1 MRKVT
6 ERRLLIIR
14 HAKAEPGAH
23 DLDRPLARRG
33 HRDAVAIGEWLN
45 AHDMVPDLAV
55 VSPSLR
61 TRQTWEDASA
71 QLGRSVA
78 QRVDDR
84 IYANRVDRLVELIGE
99 TEDSVT
105 RLAVVGHNPS
115 LQELAV
121 SLAGDS
127 LSTDFPTSTVAV
139 FDLTGAWS
147 DFGPDG
153 AALRE
158 VKVCRA

>member
-1 MRKVT
+1 MT
-6 ERRLLIIR
+6 ERRLLLIR
-14 HAKAEPGAH
+14 HAKAEPGTH

-71 QLGRSVA
+71 QLGRRVA

-84 IYANRVDRLVELIGE
+84 VYANRVDRLVELIGE

-115 LQELAV
+115 LQELAL
-121 SLAGDS
+121 SLAGDTVG
-127 LSTDFPTSTVAV
+127 TDFPTSTVAV
-139 FDLTGAWS
+139 FDLTGDWS

-153 AALRE
+153 AALNE